1 MFINR
6 TIHIVLSY
14 MTYKIRGHTPSNPTF
29 YYDPAKK
36 TEHNRFDGT
45 SSYSVTA
52 IYLESLISAY
62 RDHIRTHFFYIY
74 SINQVS
80 FFFADNSFLRLN
92 IVYSF
97 DFNYV
102 VVIVLIFKHF

>member
-1 MFINR
+1 M
-6 TIHIVLSY
+6 
-14 MTYKIRGHTPSNPTF
+14 
-29 YYDPAKK
+29 KK

-52 IYLESLISAY
+52 LFLESLITAY
-62 RDHIRTHFFYIY
+62 RDHIRAHFFYIF
-74 SINQVS
+74 SINLVS
-80 FFFADNSFLRLN
+80 LFTLIIIFFRLN